1 MNLPSVKTVGNTA
14 AKFAAATG
22 GLTIGAMIAAK
33 IPVPAVGPAL
43 LQEHM
48 KKAVPGLAVMIA
60 AFVASKYK
68 SKHELVEPAAI
79 GMGLAGFAN
88 LVKMYAPDLA
98 AKFIPL
104 QGPYVPPGSPDFVGI
119 DNVGEVWSD
128 RLNYQLGEG
137 EPSFETMKLTA

>member
-22 GLTIGAMIAAK
+22 GLTLGAMIAAK
-33 IPVPAVGPAL
+33 IPVPAVGPVL

-48 KKAVPGLAVMIA
+48 KKAIPGLAVMFA
-60 AFVASKYK
+60 AFMATKYK
-68 SKHELVEPAAI
+68 AKHELVEPAAI
-79 GMGLAGFAN
+79 GMGLAGFAS
-88 LVKMYAPDLA
+88 LVKSYAPELA

-104 QGPYVPPGSPDFVGI
+104 QGPYVPPGSPDFIGY
-119 DNVGEVWSD
+119 DNGMSGWSD
-128 RLNYQLGEG
+128 NLQYSLGEG